1 MGQTI
6 ANVFYKQRADFLE
19 EQKERDKRLKFP
31 DDVEEIRDIPYLKDG
46 LKAHHLDVYKSK
58 IITPE
63 QEHRKLPVII
73 NVHGG

>member
-31 DDVEEIRDIPYLKDG
+31 DDVEEIRDIQIG
-46 LKAHHLDVYKSK
+46 RASCRERV
-58 IITPE
+58 
-63 QEHRKLPVII
+63 
-73 NVHGG
+73 

>member
-31 DDVEEIRDIPYLKDG
+31 DDVEEIRDIPYLERWI
-46 LKAHHLDVYKSK
+46 KS
-58 IITPE
+58 TPS
-63 QEHRKLPVII
+63 
-73 NVHGG
+73 